1 MVVSRIKYYKNIST
15 PRYSTWFPYSRSTAF
30 PTQIFRDLLI
40 NTWSSS
46 KAMPLRTLSYL
57 GLLSPVDCK
66 MFLGIA

>member
-40 NTWSSS
+40 VSNGGTFL
-46 KAMPLRTLSYL
+46 AMRPFIPFNQ
-57 GLLSPVDCK
+57 LLLEPTYFS
-66 MFLGIA
+66 